1 MNYSYSSCSGIG
13 TRKNNEDSLIV
24 CEGRDRIAAAVADGL
39 GGYKGGEIASALFT
53 EQLRSDFESSEAEG
67 TLDLCECF
75 GKVNSSILNRQEIEN
90 SKMKTTAAAVCVTA
104 DKTVIANV
112 GDSRVY
118 AFKDGGI
125 VFCTTDHSVA
135 QMCVELGEIDTDG
148 IRSHPDRSVLTRT
161 LGSREDVRTDLTE
174 LDTNSFDSLL
184 LCTDGFWNYVHES
197 DMCRALNASDT
208 PQQWLDEMMKR
219 RSETVS
225 DDNDNHTAIAIMF
238 KE

>member
-1 MNYSYSSCSGIG
+1 MKYSYSSCSGIG
-13 TRKNNEDSLIV
+13 TRRNNEDALIV
-24 CEGRDRIAAAVADGL
+24 CEGEDRIAAAVADGL
-39 GGYKGGEIASALFT
+39 GGYKGGEIASAMFT
-53 EQLRSDFESSEAEG
+53 DRLKSDFENCAADG
-67 TLDLCECF
+67 ILDLSECF
-75 GKVNSSILNRQEIEN
+75 SKVNSSILSRQETEN
-90 SKMKTTAAAVCVTA
+90 SKMKTTASAVFVTA

-135 QMCVELGEIDTDG
+135 QMCVELGEIDSEG

-174 LDTNSFDSLL
+174 LDTKSFDSLL

-197 DMCRALNASDT
+197 DMCRALNSSDT
-208 PQQWLDEMMKR
+208 PQQWLDEMIKR